1 MSNLLESKVVRTII
15 WVLAGLIVIFVAFGL
30 GVRVGEDRAGFASG
44 FDRHYFQDFVG
55 SGPGGGRMGSGTPVG
70 GQMFGGMPVPVVM
83 HGLAGTV
90 VVVTPPTITVEDL
103 QNNEQSV
110 VVATGTII
118 REYGGT
124 IALGSIAAGDQVAVI
139 GSPNADGQVVARFIR
154 VFPAASSSPSSS
166 FQ

>member
-1 MSNLLESKVVRTII
+1 MSNLLGSKIVRTII
-15 WVLAGLIVIFVAFGL
+15 WVLAGLIMVFIAFGF

-44 FDRHYFQDFVG
+44 FDRHYFRDFVG
-55 SGPGGGRMGSGTPVG
+55 IGAGGGMMGSGTPIG

-90 VVVTPPTITVEDL
+90 VVVTPPTIMVEDE

-124 IALGSIAAGDQVAVI
+124 ISLGGIMTGDQVAVI

-154 VFPAASSSPSSS
+154 VFPAASSSPTSP
-166 FQ
+166 